1 MVTWLADRHRS
12 DGALA
17 VSDTLSA
24 PPRPVSRVMTRIKRD
39 GQVRRLVGQMR
50 RLAPYVDDPRFAPLL
65 RTFAE
70 VTLLIE
76 RSYAKLRDV
85 DVTEDSGGLR
95 GSLDTFRRLA
105 ETQRGLARE
114 LGLSPTV
121 AATMTKPVKVLD
133 LESIRSANEED

>member
-1 MVTWLADRHRS
+1 
-12 DGALA
+12 
-17 VSDTLSA
+17 LSA

-76 RSYAKLRDV
+76 RSYAKLKDV
-85 DVTEDSGGLR
+85 DVTADSGELR

>member
-1 MVTWLADRHRS
+1 
-12 DGALA
+12 
-17 VSDTLSA
+17 
-24 PPRPVSRVMTRIKRD
+24 
-39 GQVRRLVGQMR
+39 
-50 RLAPYVDDPRFAPLL
+50 
-65 RTFAE
+65 
-70 VTLLIE
+70 
-76 RSYAKLRDV
+76 
-85 DVTEDSGGLR
+85 LR

>member
-1 MVTWLADRHRS
+1 
-12 DGALA
+12 
-17 VSDTLSA
+17 
-24 PPRPVSRVMTRIKRD
+24 MTRIKRD

-121 AATMTKPVKVLD
+121 AATMAKPVRVLD
-133 LESIRSANEED
+133 LEAMRDAEPVDEQ

>member
-1 MVTWLADRHRS
+1 
-12 DGALA
+12 

>member
-1 MVTWLADRHRS
+1 MN
-12 DGALA
+12 
-17 VSDTLSA
+17 DTLPA
-24 PPRPVSRVMTRIKRD
+24 RPRPVSRVMTRIKRD

-85 DVTEDSGGLR
+85 DVTADSGELR

>member
-1 MVTWLADRHRS
+1 
-12 DGALA
+12 
-17 VSDTLSA
+17 
-24 PPRPVSRVMTRIKRD
+24 
-39 GQVRRLVGQMR
+39 MR

>member
-1 MVTWLADRHRS
+1 MVAWLADRYRS

-17 VSDTLSA
+17 VSDTLPA
-24 PPRPVSRVMTRIKRD
+24 RPRPVSRVMTRIKRD

-85 DVTEDSGGLR
+85 DVTADSGELR

-121 AATMTKPVKVLD
+121 AATMAKPVRVLD
-133 LESIRSANEED
+133 LEVDARRGAGR